1 LCDKSKISDNLPV
14 EDGMSALI
22 TDEMRKYIKLLL
34 KKQRQLCWENI
45 EYDINSR
52 YDVDELSIINAPEP
66 NV

>member
-1 LCDKSKISDNLPV
+1 
-14 EDGMSALI
+14 MSALI